1 MSSRYQGRLASWRSV
16 PTTNHNK
23 ELMVATRK
31 KKEPEKLMD
40 EPTKAEVEFVKM
52 NDYLDYVS
60 ARMKYLD
67 AKVEALKDEND
78 QYKATIRRME
88 RRIQNG

>member
-1 MSSRYQGRLASWRSV
+1 MMATKK
-16 PTTNHNK
+16 TTAPK
-23 ELMVATRK
+23 
-31 KKEPEKLMD
+31 KLMD
-40 EPTKAEVEFVKM
+40 EPTKAEVEFVKI

-67 AKVEALKDEND
+67 AKVKVLKDEND